1 MSKYAK
7 AMLAAVFLAVATSGG
22 AGAATSRAPDLAG
35 DANGGQHPSW
45 LDGLGGT
52 KLFAVD
58 GSTIA
63 LSPTDKGLAREIAAP
78 DGSVQTTQFTFIG
91 DKLGTISDGA
101 DAKVIGFFRATDNG
115 LEAEFADGHSESL
128 GINAQGGVWIALKSP
143 AGDLLCNAW
152 YPSGHAFSL
161 EERKAALAAYASRLG
176 IDDPAARKSAAGM
189 PQSSCA
195 RADAPPKPNSGT
207 ARRTASRTSGPNATM
222 LAAAA
227 KPTATSS
234 LPIPTLPIP
243 TLPINVRDSKVHPID
258 ADADAAPSSGADTPQ
273 DTTGESGA
281 VNCLSVDSDGAYWGF
296 RNHCGFSVQFAYCL
310 MNGSDRQTS
319 CENGA
324 VTGSVAAK
332 GFGALLADESLKST
346 HADFDFR
353 WVACGGGAGEVVPRL
368 TATDPPAGRCL
379 RSGDAPRGDKRQTRA
394 AGDRRADAR
403 DNPATQSEEG
413 GL

>member
-1 MSKYAK
+1 MPKYTK
-7 AMLAAVFLAVATSGG
+7 AALAAVVLALATTPGAAAPRAPQPTSSPATHSDEGQRPDWLDDMGG
-22 AGAATSRAPDLAG
+22 A
-35 DANGGQHPSW
+35 
-45 LDGLGGT
+45 

-63 LSPTDKGLAREIAAP
+63 LSPTDKGLVREIAAP
-78 DGSVQTTQFTFIG
+78 NGSTQTTLFTFIG

-101 DAKVIGFFRATDNG
+101 DAKVIGFFRATDAG
-115 LEAEFADGHSESL
+115 LEAEFADGHTESL
-128 GINAQGGVWIALKSP
+128 GVNAQGGVWIALKSP

-152 YPSGHAFSL
+152 YPAGHAFSL
-161 EERKAALAAYASRLG
+161 EERKAALAAYANRLG

-195 RADAPPKPNSGT
+195 PTRADTPAKANSEAP
-207 ARRTASRTSGPNATM
+207 RRTAARTSGPNAMM
-222 LAAAA
+222 LAAVA
-227 KPTATSS
+227 KPSGVGS
-234 LPIPTLPIP
+234 TLPIP

-258 ADADAAPSSGADTPQ
+258 ADADVAAPSRTEAQ
-273 DTTGESGA
+273 DGTQSESGA

-296 RNHCGFSVQFAYCL
+296 RNHCGYSVQFAYCL
-310 MNGSDRQTS
+310 MNGSDQQTS
-319 CENGA
+319 CDNGA

-332 GFGALLADESLKST
+332 GFGVLVADESLKST

-368 TATDPPAGRCL
+368 TETDPPAGRCL
-379 RSGDAPRGDKRQTRA
+379 RSGDAPRDRRQTHA

-403 DNPATQSEEG
+403 DNQTAQSEEG